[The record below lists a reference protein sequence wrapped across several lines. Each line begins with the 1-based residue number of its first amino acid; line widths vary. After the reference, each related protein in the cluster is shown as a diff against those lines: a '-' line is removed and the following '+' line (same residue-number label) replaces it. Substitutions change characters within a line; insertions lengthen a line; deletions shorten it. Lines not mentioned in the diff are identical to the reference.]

1 MACKDYLAALN
12 SEQRRAVEHGVT
24 AVGPNL
30 AGPLLIIAGARS
42 GRTNTLAHR
51 VAHLIVNGVP
61 NAGLIDRISGAEFL
75 EAFSIYSRGH
85 LRKLGDH
92 LGEITNVQ
100 LKENP
105 LQVDDVLKLFDR
117 LATTIKQTAASEKR
131 IEARS
136 SFRQQPTLVA
146 DVCGSPVSDRSPA

>member
-12 SEQRRAVEHGVT
+12 SEQRRAVEHGVA
-24 AVGPNL
+24 AVGPNI
-30 AGPLLIIAGARS
+30 AGPLLIIAGAGS
-42 GRTNTLAHR
+42 GKTNTLAHR

-92 LGEITNVQ
+92 LGETTNVQ

-146 DVCGSPVSDRSPA
+146 DVYGSPVSDRSPA